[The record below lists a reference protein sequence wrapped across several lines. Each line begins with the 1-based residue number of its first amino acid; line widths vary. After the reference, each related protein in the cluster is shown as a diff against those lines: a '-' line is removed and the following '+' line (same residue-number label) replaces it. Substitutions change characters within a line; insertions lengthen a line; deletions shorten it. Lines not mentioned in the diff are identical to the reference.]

1 VVCCI
6 FGQKINDFLLKLLS
20 ALGPNQQSGTSP
32 ATHVDAPETF
42 IHAAFN
48 ISPSE
53 PFTFPLHHLS
63 LFPPDAVL
71 NALTQEVNRRFFPD
85 RDGLNGVPRPV
96 LLITSA
102 VLTTPNVHAGPSFVP
117 YLLTIWVPK
126 MLGFCVH
133 DAIKVETLSFLI
145 GTGVVSLRSKSQA
158 RGIVMAHF
166 NKLGTGP
173 PLKEDSP
180 NSEDFDQ
187 IVTGFVRWL
196 EQPQGWFLNTRQSL
210 LQKLRLTPEYAGQFV
225 LG

>member
-1 VVCCI
+1 VCCI
-6 FGQKINDFLLKLLS
+6 FGQKINNFLLTLLS
-20 ALGPNQQSGTSP
+20 AQGPNQQSGTSP

-48 ISPSE
+48 MSPSE

-63 LFPPDAVL
+63 LFSPDAVL

-85 RDGLNGVPRPV
+85 QNGLSGVPRPV

-133 DAIKVETLSFLI
+133 NAIKVETLSFLV
-145 GTGVVSLRSKSQA
+145 GTGVMSLRSKSQA

-166 NKLGTGP
+166 NKLGTGS

-187 IVTGFVRWL
+187 IITGFVRWL